1 MAALHVTEAALR
13 RERLIVPDSS
23 DQVFFYVEGIP
34 TKGRWMALDQIDSWA
49 DVHLT
54 LQAAGLVSEGY
65 GGDVL
70 AADIEGA
77 LAKCFYDSRYDLF
90 DLPRYVEVREE
101 IERHNLDRDAVAAF
115 IDWSGSFDFDSFSD
129 AYMGKYYS
137 EEAFAEQ
144 LAEDCGMLTDV
155 PEYVARYFD
164 MEAFARDLFLGDYYM
179 ADGGYVFASI

>member
-13 RERLIVPDSS
+13 RERLSERDES
-23 DQVFFYVEGIP
+23 DQVFFYVDGIP
-34 TKGRWMALDQIDSWA
+34 TKGRWIALELIDSWA
-49 DVHLT
+49 DVHLA

-77 LAKCFYDSRYDLF
+77 LAKCFYVSRYDLF

-101 IERHNLDRDAVAAF
+101 IERHDLDRDAVAAF
-115 IDWSGSFDFDSFSD
+115 LDWSGSFDFDSFSD
-129 AYMGKYYS
+129 SYMGKYTS

-144 LAEDCGMLTDV
+144 LVEDCGILAEV
-155 PEYVARYFD
+155 PEHIARYFD